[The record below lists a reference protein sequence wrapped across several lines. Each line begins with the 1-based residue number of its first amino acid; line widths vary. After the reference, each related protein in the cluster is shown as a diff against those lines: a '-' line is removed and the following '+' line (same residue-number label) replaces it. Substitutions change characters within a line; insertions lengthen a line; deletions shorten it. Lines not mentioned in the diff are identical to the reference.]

1 MRTREQRLVDVARR
15 ASRFFRT
22 PGYLRGPQ
30 EDIMLARELAGILEH
45 CDDVE
50 PIHDTDRIEWR
61 QRQEFESAMP
71 DVRRA

>member
-30 EDIMLARELAGILEH
+30 EDILLGRELQDVLAA

-50 PIHDTDRIEWR
+50 PIHDADRVEWQ
-61 QRQEFESAMP
+61 QRQEFESALVN
-71 DVRRA
+71 VRRA